1 MAPGASDLT
10 VYPLVVSAAG
20 VRVHHHELLGAR
32 AAKLHR
38 IGQPVRGP
46 VAADPGG
53 YGRGHSDRGSRA
65 LCDLLG
71 VLSVSYHHGCARTAR
86 PCYIPATPLHA
97 PSATAGHGLR
107 SPVRC
112 PY

>member
-20 VRVHHHELLGAR
+20 VSVHHHELLGAR

-46 VAADPGG
+46 VAADPVG
-53 YGRGHSDRGSRA
+53 YGRGHSDRRRRA
-65 LCDLLG
+65 LCDLLVG
-71 VLSVSYHHGCARTAR
+71 LSVSYHHGCRYTAR
-86 PCYIPATPLHA
+86 LCYLPATALHA
-97 PSATAGHGLR
+97 PA
-107 SPVRC
+107 P
-112 PY
+112 